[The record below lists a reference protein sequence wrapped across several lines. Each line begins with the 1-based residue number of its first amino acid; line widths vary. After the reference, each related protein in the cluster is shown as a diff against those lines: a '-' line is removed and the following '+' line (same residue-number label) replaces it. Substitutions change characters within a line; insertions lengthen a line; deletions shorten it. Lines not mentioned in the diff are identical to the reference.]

1 MTLSHRSEHRQ
12 ENKSTV
18 VLRAFIIAFVNPYLS
33 TVAFS
38 PFLFLVKST
47 YLGLLQ

>member
-1 MTLSHRSEHRQ
+1 MTLSHRSELRQ
-12 ENKSTV
+12 ENKGTA
-18 VLRAFIIAFVNPYLS
+18 VLQAYIIAFVNPLLS

-47 YLGLLQ
+47 YLDVLQ